1 MRTKARKLCH
11 DVNSRRHLQPAHS
24 HTLRQTA
31 TEIETETEIGR
42 QSEGERERES
52 KSEIQAETTFVGK
65 VFRPGK

>member
-24 HTLRQTA
+24 HTHTLRQTA
-31 TEIETETEIGR
+31 TEIEIETEIER
-42 QSEGERERES
+42 QRES
-52 KSEIQAETTFVGK
+52 ESEIQAETTFVGK

>member
-24 HTLRQTA
+24 HTHSLRQTA
-31 TEIETETEIGR
+31 TEIETETELLR
-42 QSEGERERES
+42 QRQGESE
-52 KSEIQAETTFVGK
+52 SEIQAETTFVGK